1 MFNILNV
8 AEGTTQEGMDALFTA
23 VSTVV
28 TKVVELM
35 GTVSSAL
42 LNNPIFQIVIGV
54 IMFGIGMGVVF
65 TLVRKL
71 KRRGK

>member
-8 AEGTTQEGMDALFTA
+8 AEGTTQTGMDALFTA

-28 TKVVELM
+28 TKIVELM

-42 LNNPIFQIVIGV
+42 LDNPIFQIVIGV

-65 TLVRKL
+65 TLVKKL